1 MVCKIIVKLIKS
13 NVFSH
18 SDKVKI
24 MANTTVKDIMQKDV
38 KTVENNTVL
47 KDVINLI
54 TKYDKDAVFVVQSGK
69 PTGIITA
76 RDLIVRA
83 MEAEVPI
90 KTVIAR
96 MVYTNPLV
104 VIDQNAT
111 HKEAAELMKH
121 WNVKH
126 LPAVDKNGALVG
138 MIDAVQIVYADPKL
152 MPTLSYI
159 CRK

>member
-1 MVCKIIVKLIKS
+1 MAAS
-13 NVFSH
+13 NC
-18 SDKVKI
+18 
-24 MANTTVKDIMQKDV
+24 TVKDIMQKDV

-47 KDVINLI
+47 KDVISI
-54 TKYDKDAVFVVQSGK
+54 MTKYDKDAIFVVQSGK

-104 VIDQNAT
+104 VIDQCASL
-111 HKEAAELMKH
+111 KEAAELMKH

-126 LPAVDKNGALVG
+126 MPAVDKNGALVG
-138 MIDAVQIVYADPKL
+138 LIDAMQIVQADPKL
-152 MPTLSYI
+152 IPIMDYAR
-159 CRK
+159 RK

>member
-1 MVCKIIVKLIKS
+1 MAAS
-13 NVFSH
+13 NC
-18 SDKVKI
+18 
-24 MANTTVKDIMQKDV
+24 TVKDIMQKDV

-47 KDVINLI
+47 KDVISLM
-54 TKYDKDAVFVVQSGK
+54 TKYDKDAILVIQSGK
-69 PTGIITA
+69 PTGIITT

-90 KTVIAR
+90 RTIIAR

-111 HKEAAELMKH
+111 LKEAAELMKH
-121 WNVKH
+121 WNIKH

-138 MIDAVQIVYADPKL
+138 LVDAMQIVQADPKL
-152 MPTLSYI
+152 IPIMDYAR
-159 CRK
+159 RK

>member
-1 MVCKIIVKLIKS
+1 
-13 NVFSH
+13 
-18 SDKVKI
+18 
-24 MANTTVKDIMQKDV
+24 MAKATTVKDIMQKDV

-47 KDVINLI
+47 KDVISLM
-54 TKYDKDAVFVVQSGK
+54 TKYDKDAVFVIQSGK
-69 PTGIITA
+69 PTGIITT

-90 KTVIAR
+90 RTIIAR

-104 VIDQNAT
+104 VIDQDAT
-111 HKEAAELMKH
+111 LKEAAELMKH

-126 LPAVDKNGALVG
+126 MPAVDKSGALVG
-138 MIDAVQIVYADPKL
+138 YVDAVQIIFADPTL
-152 MPTLSYI
+152 MTTLDYI

>member
-1 MVCKIIVKLIKS
+1 MAT
-13 NVFSH
+13 NV
-18 SDKVKI
+18 
-24 MANTTVKDIMQKDV
+24 TVKDIMQKDV

-47 KDVINLI
+47 KDVIALM
-54 TKYDKDAVFVVQSGK
+54 TKYDKDAILVIQSGK

-90 KTVIAR
+90 RTIIAR

-111 HKEAAELMKH
+111 LKEAAELMKH
-121 WNVKH
+121 WNIKH

-138 MIDAVQIVYADPKL
+138 MVDAMQIVQADPKL
-152 MPTLSYI
+152 IPIMDYAR
-159 CRK
+159 RK